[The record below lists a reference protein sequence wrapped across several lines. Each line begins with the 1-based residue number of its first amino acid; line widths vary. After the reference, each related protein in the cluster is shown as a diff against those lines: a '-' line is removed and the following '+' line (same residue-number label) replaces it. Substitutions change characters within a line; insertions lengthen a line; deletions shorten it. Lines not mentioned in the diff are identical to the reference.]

1 MTHDP
6 LARLRALRHHP
17 QHPVNVVHEA
27 SFGARVAD
35 RLVAV
40 IGSWPSVLGHLGFI
54 AGWIAYNAVAPTG
67 FRFDAQTLI
76 HLNLVLSCEAA
87 LAAAVILLASNRA
100 SARDRLTLEHA
111 AAEADRADEQNE
123 AILAAI
129 KANTDATLQI
139 LERVKPNAAVPQMPA
154 TPPP

>member
-1 MTHDP
+1 MSF
-6 LARLRALRHHP
+6 L
-17 QHPVNVVHEA
+17 HPVNQKLHGDRA
-27 SFGARVAD
+27 PLGARVAD

-54 AGWIAYNAVAPTG
+54 ATWIAYNAVAPTG
-67 FRFDAQTLI
+67 FRFDDQTLI

-111 AAEADRADEQNE
+111 AAEGDKADAQLQ
-123 AILAAI
+123 AILAEI
-129 KANTDATLQI
+129 TRNTEVTVQI
-139 LERVKPNAAVPQMPA
+139 LSHVRPQM
-154 TPPP
+154 TSTSGGGVNLPP